1 MKRVPRILFS
11 IGSFN
16 IYYYSIFILSAILI
30 AIFFGNREFN
40 RLGYPKGFVMDIII
54 EVILSAIIGAR
65 LYYVLFNLEYYI
77 SNPLDILMIWN
88 GGLAIYGG
96 IIGGVASL
104 FYQCKK
110 RGVSFLKTLD
120 VLAPFLI
127 LGQAIGRWGNFFNGE
142 AYGKITS
149 LESLRSL
156 HIPEFI
162 IRGMY
167 INGVYYEPTFLY
179 ESLWCLL
186 GFVILLLIRKFYKC
200 KKIGF
205 MTGVYFIIYPMGR
218 FFIEAHRSDS
228 LYIGPYRVSM
238 LLSVVLIILG
248 IVLIVTSRK
257 RGRYCEEV

>member
-65 LYYVLFNLEYYI
+65 LYYVLFNWEYYI
-77 SNPLDILMIWN
+77 SNPLDILMVWN

-110 RGVSFLKTLD
+110 RSQN
-120 VLAPFLI
+120 I
-127 LGQAIGRWGNFFNGE
+127 
-142 AYGKITS
+142 
-149 LESLRSL
+149 
-156 HIPEFI
+156 
-162 IRGMY
+162 
-167 INGVYYEPTFLY
+167 
-179 ESLWCLL
+179 
-186 GFVILLLIRKFYKC
+186 
-200 KKIGF
+200 
-205 MTGVYFIIYPMGR
+205 
-218 FFIEAHRSDS
+218 
-228 LYIGPYRVSM
+228 
-238 LLSVVLIILG
+238 
-248 IVLIVTSRK
+248 
-257 RGRYCEEV
+257 

>member
-1 MKRVPRILFS
+1 MV
-11 IGSFN
+11 
-16 IYYYSIFILSAILI
+16 
-30 AIFFGNREFN
+30 
-40 RLGYPKGFVMDIII
+40 
-54 EVILSAIIGAR
+54 
-65 LYYVLFNLEYYI
+65 
-77 SNPLDILMIWN
+77 WN

-110 RGVSFLKTLD
+110 RGVSFLKALD

-200 KKIGF
+200 NGKQNRHAAKSEHC
-205 MTGVYFIIYPMGR
+205 YFIR
-218 FFIEAHRSDS
+218 
-228 LYIGPYRVSM
+228 
-238 LLSVVLIILG
+238 
-248 IVLIVTSRK
+248 
-257 RGRYCEEV
+257 

>member
-1 MKRVPRILFS
+1 MPRILFS

-16 IYYYSIFILSAILI
+16 IYYYSLFILSAILI

-65 LYYVLFNLEYYI
+65 LYYVLFNLDFYL
-77 SNPLDILMIWN
+77 SNPLDILKVWE

-96 IIGGVASL
+96 IIGGVLAL

-110 RGVSFLKTLD
+110 RGVNFLRTLD

-142 AYGKITS
+142 AYGKMTS

-162 IRGMY
+162 IKGMY
-167 INGVYYEPTFLY
+167 INGAYYEPTFLY
-179 ESLWCLL
+179 ESLWCLF
-186 GFVILLLIRKFYKC
+186 GFMILLVIRKFYKC

-205 MTGVYFIIYPMGR
+205 MTGVYFVIYPIGR
-218 FFIEAHRSDS
+218 FFIESHRSDS
-228 LYIGPYRVSM
+228 LYIGSHRVSM
-238 LLSVVLIILG
+238 LLSVVLMILG
-248 IVLIVTSRK
+248 TVLIAGSRK
-257 RGRYCEEV
+257 RGRYNEEV